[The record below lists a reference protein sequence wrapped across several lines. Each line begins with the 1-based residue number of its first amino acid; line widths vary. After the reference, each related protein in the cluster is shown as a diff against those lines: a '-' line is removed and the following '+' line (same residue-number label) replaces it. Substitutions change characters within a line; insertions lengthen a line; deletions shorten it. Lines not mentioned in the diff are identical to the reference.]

1 MSGII
6 GIFKALVGKC
16 ETKELAPGLWSLE
29 NGVVRV
35 KLGEVTDLA
44 VKGGAVYLQ
53 GKGLEIPIL
62 IVRTED
68 DRYFA
73 FNNKCTHGGRK
84 IDHVPGES
92 RLRCCSIGHS
102 TYDYDGNV
110 IKGMAKGPIAK
121 YETEIS
127 GADLIVRL

>member
-1 MSGII
+1 MAFLT
-6 GIFKALVGKC
+6 GIFRAIMGKC
-16 ETKELAPGLWSLE
+16 DTKELDPGLWSVE

-35 KLGEVTDLA
+35 KLGEATELS

-53 GKGLEIPIL
+53 GKGLDKPVL

-68 DRYFA
+68 DRYLAFA
-73 FNNKCTHGGRK
+73 NKCTHAGRK

-92 RLRCCSIGHS
+92 RLRCCSLSHS

-110 IKGMAKGPIAK
+110 IKGAAKRPIAK
-121 YETEIS
+121 YGTELS
-127 GADLIVRL
+127 GTDLIVKL